1 MGLFGKKK
9 TGNSVEQK
17 SAAVAASAAAS
28 AGATQAAGATAEGVA
43 KAAGDVDIR
52 SAVLESLAAI
62 CEDEVVK
69 EDPDINIVEEGL
81 IDSLGYIELL
91 MQIEEKTGVVIAPAE
106 YSREQMDTPNKI
118 VAIVVA
124 KTNA

>member
-9 TGNSVEQK
+9 TENTENT
-17 SAAVAASAAAS
+17 ATASAA
-28 AGATQAAGATAEGVA
+28 GA
-43 KAAGDVDIR
+43 VDIR
-52 SAVLESLAAI
+52 TAVLESLAGI

-69 EDPDINIVEEGL
+69 EEPDINIVEEGL

-106 YSREQMDTPNKI
+106 YTREQMDTPNKI
-118 VAIVVA
+118 VAIVEEKSKA
-124 KTNA
+124 